1 MSEWLKEVVCKT
13 AGRKSYVGSNP
24 TSPTNASV
32 MESVYIQNLKFC
44 ALKACGFKSRRS
56 YQGERRMI
64 ELQEDILAKIL
75 SLTKDCKSDS
85 EIINVSKRIIAEH
98 LNVSGELVVWRS
110 FKKDGWHVDP
120 PGRFFVDGKALKLK
134 PILSLE
140 NEE

>member
-1 MSEWLKEVVCKT
+1 
-13 AGRKSYVGSNP
+13 
-24 TSPTNASV
+24 
-32 MESVYIQNLKFC
+32 
-44 ALKACGFKSRRS
+44 
-56 YQGERRMI
+56 MI
-64 ELQEDILAKIL
+64 ELQADILAKIL

-98 LNVSGELVVWRS
+98 FNVSEELVVWRS
-110 FKKDGWHVDP
+110 FKRDGWHVDP